1 MASRWLGGKSAHSS
15 EWAGF
20 IDSGVS
26 FEGKIT
32 VTGMFRV
39 DGEVKGNIV
48 AESGLLLG
56 ENAKVEGQIDAND
69 VTIAGHFDG
78 QIFARDRVEIQ
89 PKGVVTGEIHSPCLI
104 IQPGGILDGQCH
116 MLSAAASAAEEPQ
129 HVAIPVRPTVQV

>member
-1 MASRWLGGKSAHSS
+1 MASRWLGGKSGVSS

-26 FEGKIT
+26 FEGRLTI
-32 VTGMFRV
+32 TGMFRI

-56 ENAKVEGQIDAND
+56 ENARVEGQIDAGD
-69 VTIAGHFDG
+69 VTIAGRFDG
-78 QIFARDRVEIQ
+78 HIFAKDRVEIQ

-116 MLSAAASAAEEPQ
+116 MLSSATEAREPI
-129 HVAIPVRPTVQV
+129 AIPIRPTVQV

>member
-1 MASRWLGGKSAHSS
+1 MASRWLGGKAGKSS

-20 IDSGVS
+20 IDSGVC

-32 VTGMFRV
+32 VSGMFRI

-56 ENAKVEGQIDAND
+56 ERARVEGQIDASD
-69 VTIAGHFDG
+69 VTIAGRFDG

-89 PKGVVTGEIHSPCLI
+89 PKGVVTGEIHSPCLV
-104 IQPGGILDGQCH
+104 IQPGGVLDGQCH
-116 MLSAAASAAEEPQ
+116 MLASASEEHEPI
-129 HVAIPVRPTVQV
+129 AIPIRPAVPV

>member
-1 MASRWLGGKSAHSS
+1 MASRWLGGKAGHSS
-15 EWAGF
+15 EWSGF
-20 IDSGVS
+20 IDSSVS

-56 ENAKVEGQIDAND
+56 ENAKVEGQIDAHD
-69 VTIAGHFDG
+69 VTIAGRFDG
-78 QIFARDRVEIQ
+78 QIFAKDKVEIQ
-89 PKGVVTGEIHSPCLI
+89 SKGVVTGEIHSPCLI

-116 MLSAAASAAEEPQ
+116 MLASAAGEGQ
-129 HVAIPVRPTVQV
+129 KIAIPIRSSVQA

>member
-1 MASRWLGGKSAHSS
+1 MASRWLGGKNGHSS

-20 IDSGVS
+20 IDSKVT

-32 VTGMFRV
+32 VTGMFRI

-56 ENAKVEGQIDAND
+56 ENAKVEGEIQAHD
-69 VTIAGHFDG
+69 VTIAGRFDG
-78 QIFARDRVEIQ
+78 QIFAKDRVEIQ
-89 PKGVVTGEIHSPCLI
+89 PKGIVSGEVHTPCLI

-116 MLSAAASAAEEPQ
+116 MLTEAAGEGGQ
-129 HVAIPVRPTVQV
+129 QIAIPIRSTVQV

>member
-1 MASRWLGGKSAHSS
+1 MASRWLGGKSGRSS

-20 IDSGVS
+20 IDSKVC

-32 VTGMFRV
+32 VTGMFRI

-56 ENAKVEGQIDAND
+56 EHAKVEGQIDAHD
-69 VTIAGHFDG
+69 VTIAGRFDG
-78 QIFARDRVEIQ
+78 QIFAKDRVEIQ
-89 PKGVVTGEIHSPCLI
+89 PNGIVTGEIHSPCLI

-116 MLSAAASAAEEPQ
+116 MLSAATGEEQQQPI
-129 HVAIPVRPTVQV
+129 AIPIRSTVQV